1 MHIAIRQGVDKIN
14 SLQADSLLSEEID
27 IELNKN
33 MRRFINLKYGK
44 NNIHRKGFEESQKRI
59 DDLSTLIDE
68 YRGFTKFGDREMLS
82 YYSSPYGNK
91 YLFREIFDLPYNYM
105 HHIESSCN
113 ALRSQ
118 RHSNISYRLEFYND
132 VDYQTNEDFEEIS
145 KYIVIPWSTFSHSV
159 NNSVSGA
166 IKLVGGLQLG
176 PYANLATIAG
186 AGDNSDDWGSGGP
199 NMETTIWEATDSN
212 ILLNLDENGA
222 IINLD
227 GTYKDYIINH
237 VLTNHIDDV
246 IIKWEK
252 SNNVFFKDSFIVILK
267 PDSDLYTWVRTQGEA
282 TQIVNTLETAGATAG
297 YTEDGTYAASDA
309 TYTEAGD
316 FLTKL
321 KLCGLSSPSED
332 IGFAYEQVY
341 DDINIEEIDT
351 INIVGF
357 KRKFT
362 SPTNTLSRTADSGNY
377 WTLVQDIGK
386 KFEGPNLPI
395 TYIQHDDLH
404 GLIKDPFNR
413 PGRNS
418 MFGVFTHNAI
428 ELYTL
433 SDSSTSA
440 YLIPDS
446 VKIKYLRTPLPMS
459 FNNNISCE
467 LPQHTHEEI
476 VAMTVSSILEGFNDP
491 RYRTQ
496 VAELNKQE

>member
-33 MRRFINLKYGK
+33 MRRFINLKYGR

-59 DDLSTLIDE
+59 DDLSTLINE

-82 YYSSPYGNK
+82 YYSTPYGNK

-118 RHSNISYRLEFYND
+118 RHSNVSYRLEFYND
-132 VDYQTNEDFEEIS
+132 VDYQTNEEFEENS
-145 KYIVIPWSTFSHSV
+145 KYIVIPWSTLTSS
-159 NNSVSGA
+159 NGDYVSGA
-166 IKLVGGLQLG
+166 IKLTAGLQLG
-176 PYANLATIAG
+176 PGANLSQITG
-186 AGDNSDDWGSGGP
+186 AEEDSDNWGTGGP
-199 NMETTIWEATDSN
+199 NIETTIWEATDSN
-212 ILLNLDENGA
+212 ILLNLDSGGA

-227 GTYKDYIINH
+227 GTYKEYIINH
-237 VLTNHIDDV
+237 ILTNHIDDV
-246 IIKWEK
+246 IIRWEK

-267 PDSDLYTWVRTQGEA
+267 PDSDLYSWVRTQGEA
-282 TQIVNTLETAGATAG
+282 NQIVNTLEAVAATAG
-297 YTEDGTYAASDA
+297 YAEDGTYVASNA
-309 TYTEAGD
+309 VYTEPTD

-321 KLCGLSSPSED
+321 KLCGLYIDNS
-332 IGFAYEQVY
+332 YEQVY
-341 DDINIEEIDT
+341 DDVNIQEIDT
-351 INIVGF
+351 IDIVGF

-377 WTLVQDIGK
+377 WSLVQGIGQN
-386 KFEGPNLPI
+386 FEGPNLPI

-418 MFGVFTHNAI
+418 IFGVFTHKAI
-428 ELYTL
+428 ELYSL
-433 SDSSTSA
+433 ADSSTSA

-459 FNNNISCE
+459 LSNNISCE

-476 VAMTVSSILEGFNDP
+476 VAMTVSSILEGFSDP